1 MYFALCLRKFFHLDP
16 TPSTLNVSPSNDK
29 TDQTD
34 IYDKEHKTCDPK
46 LCEVA
51 LTLEL
56 QLIAPIQPMCLS
68 SKPQENTT
76 QTFVLESYPNER

>member
-1 MYFALCLRKFFHLDP
+1 MKLVYEYKYTAVAIIKIIMIYIMYFALCLRKFFHLDP
-16 TPSTLNVSPSNDK
+16 TPSTLNVSPSNHK

-56 QLIAPIQPMCLS
+56 QLIAPI
-68 SKPQENTT
+68 
-76 QTFVLESYPNER
+76 